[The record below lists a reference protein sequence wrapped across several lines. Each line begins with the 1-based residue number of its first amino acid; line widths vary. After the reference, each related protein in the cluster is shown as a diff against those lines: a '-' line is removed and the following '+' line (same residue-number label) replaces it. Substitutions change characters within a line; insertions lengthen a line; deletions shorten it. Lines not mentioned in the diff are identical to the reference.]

1 MLINVTTI
9 EIGEHSNF
17 FNKGIYR
24 LENAVQK
31 SGNCTFYYL
40 EDGPERT
47 FVSEELPNI
56 PGETEVL
63 LSISGKKT
71 KPRPLKDVIQ
81 LHYFL
86 AYLMFKVK

>member
-1 MLINVTTI
+1 MLLNVTTI

-63 LSISGKKT
+63 LSIFRKENKT
-71 KPRPLKDVIQ
+71 SPLKRCDSIALFFSIFDV
-81 LHYFL
+81 
-86 AYLMFKVK
+86 